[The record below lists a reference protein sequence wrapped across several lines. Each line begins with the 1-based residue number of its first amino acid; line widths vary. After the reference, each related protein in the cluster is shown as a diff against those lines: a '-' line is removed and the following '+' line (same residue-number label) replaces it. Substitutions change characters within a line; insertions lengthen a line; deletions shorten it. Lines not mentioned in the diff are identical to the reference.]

1 MKFSNMFKLFF
12 ACVAAALLGLLA
24 GCSGDKPQFASI
36 DVTGAEFGKNF
47 ELTDHNG
54 KVRTLQDFAG
64 KIVVLFVGYTQCP
77 DVCPTTM
84 TELVEVRKL
93 LGADGQK
100 VQALFVTIDPERD
113 TPAVLKNYM
122 ENFDPSFLAL
132 YTSPEKLIAFA
143 KEFKV
148 YYKRVNGKTPTSYV
162 MEHTAFSYVYDT
174 SGKLRLSARYGLG
187 APALAADIKLLLR

>member
-1 MKFSNMFKLFF
+1 MKFSTSFKRFF
-12 ACVAAALLGLLA
+12 IIAAALLLGLLA
-24 GCSGDKPQFASI
+24 SCSENKLQFASI
-36 DVTGAEFGKNF
+36 DVTGAEFGRSF

-54 KVRTLQDFAG
+54 QVRSLKDFAG
-64 KIVVLFVGYTQCP
+64 KIMVLFVGYTQCP

-113 TPAVLKNYM
+113 TPEVLKNYM
-122 ENFDPSFLAL
+122 ANFDPSFLAL
-132 YTSPEKLIAFA
+132 YTTPDKLTAFA
-143 KEFKV
+143 KEFKI
-148 YYKRVNGKTPTSYV
+148 YYKKVNGKTPTSYV
-162 MEHTAFSYVYDT
+162 MEHTAFSYIYDT

-187 APALAADIKLLLR
+187 APAMAADIRLLLK

>member
-1 MKFSNMFKLFF
+1 MNYLNICKWISMGLLI
-12 ACVAAALLGLLA
+12 LLGLLA
-24 GCSGDKPQFASI
+24 GCTDNKPQVASI

-54 KVRTLQDFAG
+54 QVRTLKDFAG

-100 VQALFVTIDPERD
+100 VQALFVTIDPARD
-113 TPAVLKNYM
+113 TPEVLKNYM
-122 ENFDPSFLAL
+122 ANFDPSFLAL
-132 YTSPEKLIAFA
+132 YTSPDKLTAFA
-143 KEFKV
+143 KDFKV
-148 YYKRVNGKTPTSYV
+148 YYKKVNGKTPTSYV
-162 MEHTAFSYVYDT
+162 MEHTAFSYIYDT

-187 APALAADIKLLLR
+187 APAIAADIKLLLR